1 MPSFLKKKKN
11 TVILICLV
19 LFQLVLISLQVPLGA
34 EASFFEKAVF
44 SLFSPL
50 QNGVTVVIHG
60 VGKAWKGYFDLR
72 NVHRENTKIKQEI
85 FFLQLENRLLR
96 GLLNKANT
104 EQEIRDLLEQIRG
117 RIVIARVI
125 EMDIV
130 NPYKSVVINRGQMDG
145 IEQDMI
151 VLDRFGQLVGRI
163 ISPVTPRE
171 ARLQLI
177 TDTDSGTSVFNQSK
191 VPGVINGSQD
201 GLCVLKYIV
210 KTDEGIDEG
219 DVLSTSGYDKL
230 YPPGIPVGEV
240 ISVNSTEEFF
250 KQIIVR
256 PFFQIRHL
264 DALAVIKLDSKSF
277 F

>member
-50 QNGVTVVIHG
+50 QNGVTAVIHG

-130 NPYKSVVINRGQMDG
+130 NPYKSVVINRGWMDG

-171 ARLQLI
+171 AKLQLI

-191 VPGVINGSQD
+191 VPGVINGFQD

-210 KTDEGIDEG
+210 QTDLGVVEG
-219 DVLSTSGYDKL
+219 DVLSTSGFDKL

-240 ISVNSTEEFF
+240 ISVTPTEELF

-264 DALAVIKLDSKSF
+264 DALAVLKLDSQSVF
-277 F
+277 

>member
-19 LFQLVLISLQVPLGA
+19 LFQLVVISFQVPLGA

-50 QNGVTVVIHG
+50 QNGVTTVIHG

-96 GLLNKANT
+96 GFLNKANT

-130 NPYKSVVINRGQMDG
+130 NPYNSVVINRGWMDG
-145 IEQDMI
+145 IEKDMF

-171 ARLQLI
+171 AKLQLI
-177 TDTDSGTSVFNQSK
+177 TATDSGTGVFNQSK

-210 KTDEGIDEG
+210 QTEKGIDEG
-219 DVLSTSGYDKL
+219 DVLSTSGFDKL

-240 ISVNSTEEFF
+240 ISVNPTEELF

-264 DALAVIKLDSKSF
+264 DALAVIKLDSQSF

>member
-171 ARLQLI
+171 AKLQLI

-264 DALAVIKLDSKSF
+264 DALAVIKLDSRSVF
-277 F
+277 